1 MHRLGEHFLTHAGL
15 AVDQDGRIG
24 TGKELGALNQG
35 KHARVFDDHGI
46 EGRLGN
52 EPLGDIVAAQAVL
65 IALDGTGFLQDHDVI
80 IDVSVWED
88 KVHRVHEELTLPQ
101 TGLGRGYYNEAV
113 RGIGCALLCTCRTEA
128 ARLAAWARLVWLA

>member
-1 MHRLGEHFLTHAGL
+1 MHRLGEHFLTYTGF
-15 AVDQDGRIG
+15 AVDQNRRIG
-24 TGKELGALNQG
+24 ARKELGALNQG
-35 KHARVFDDHGI
+35 RHARIFDDHGI

-80 IDVSVWED
+80 IDVGVWED

-101 TGLGRGYYNEAV
+101 GDHSVDVTG
-113 RGIGCALLCTCRTEA
+113 ALKEGLE
-128 ARLAAWARLVWLA
+128 RLVPLI